1 MEKFWLLLGTVMLLL
16 ALGVVQQWIHR
27 RNLRRL
33 PIRIHVNGT
42 RGKSS
47 VTRLIAAGLR
57 AGGIVT
63 CGKTTGTLPRMILPD
78 GTEYPVFRPSRPNV
92 IEQLRI
98 VRTALAYGAR
108 ALVVECMAVQPYLQ
122 TLSERKLIRATHG
135 VITNARADHLD
146 VMGPT
151 EADVALAL
159 AGTTPPGGKLFTAER
174 KHLAVLAA
182 AARDRRAELIAVGEN
197 DVAAVTREDLAGFG
211 YVEHAENV
219 ALALRV
225 CAEFG
230 VEPATALAG
239 MRRAL
244 PDPGVM
250 SAHEIDFFGRRLY
263 FVNGFAANDP
273 ESTERV
279 WRIALEMFPQAER
292 RIALFNCRADRA
304 DRSKSLAQAC
314 VSWPLADHYVLM
326 GTGTYIFARSATRAG
341 LDSRKLHFAE
351 NYAANEIFE
360 AVVSLAG
367 ASALVMGMGN
377 IGGQGLDVVQHFR
390 NRAGVPGAA

>member
-1 MEKFWLLLGTVMLLL
+1 MEGFWLLLGTVILLL
-16 ALGVVQQWIHR
+16 ALGVVQQVIHR

-98 VRTALAYGAR
+98 VRTALTYQAR
-108 ALVVECMAVQPYLQ
+108 ALVVECMAVQPHLQ
-122 TLSERKLIRATHG
+122 ALSERKLIRATHG

-159 AGTTPPGGKLFTAER
+159 AGTIPPGGKLFTAER
-174 KHLAVLAA
+174 KHLAVFAA
-182 AARDRRAELIAVGEN
+182 AARDRKAELVAVGEAE
-197 DVAAVTREDLAGFG
+197 VAAVSSNELAGFG
-211 YVEHAENV
+211 YVEHAENI

-230 VEPATALAG
+230 VDRATALAG
-239 MRRAL
+239 MWRAL

-250 SAHEIDFFGRRLY
+250 STHEIDFFGRRLY

-273 ESTERV
+273 ESTERI
-279 WRIALEMFPQAER
+279 WRIALDMFPQVER

-304 DRSKSLAQAC
+304 DRSKSLGEAC
-314 VSWPLADHYVLM
+314 VQWPPADHYVLM

-367 ASALVMGMGN
+367 ASSLVMGMGN
-377 IGGQGLDVVQHFR
+377 IGGSGLDVVQHFR
-390 NRAGVPGAA
+390 NRATVQGAA